1 MGYRTGITS
10 GLCMQWYNGRLR
22 PEEVAQMVTNG
33 CLDRNV
39 PNELRRVIR
48 PFGIEHPTDFTAYDE
63 GSPRSSLILSIAL
76 SRIQ

>member
-10 GLCMQWYNGRLR
+10 GLCMQWHNGRLR

-33 CLDRNV
+33 CLDRSV
-39 PNELRRVIR
+39 PNELRRVILSI
-48 PFGIEHPTDFTAYDE
+48 GIGQPTDFTAYDE
-63 GSPRSSLILSIAL
+63 GSPRSSLIPSIAL